1 MNAGFDADALLAA
14 LTGAM
19 AEGEDG
25 IGFTTA
31 ELCQKLGK
39 GDHTIRRALQKVA
52 AMGNLGTSQKRITSI
67 DGGWSW
73 SPTYYMKP

>member
-19 AEGEDG
+19 
-25 IGFTTA
+25 A